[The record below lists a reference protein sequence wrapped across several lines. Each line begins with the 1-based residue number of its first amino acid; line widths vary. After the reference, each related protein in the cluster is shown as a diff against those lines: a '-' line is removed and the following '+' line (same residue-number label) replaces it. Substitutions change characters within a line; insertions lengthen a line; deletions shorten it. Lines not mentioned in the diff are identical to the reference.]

1 MDVRIKRDMSVYKA
15 LSPMPDIPEAQ
26 GTVTMMMKKNEEK
39 TNCIHQ
45 LKKKKKVVIFRS
57 LQQNSC

>member
-1 MDVRIKRDMSVYKA
+1 MDVRIKSDINVYKA

-39 TNCIHQ
+39 NNRIHQ
-45 LKKKKKVVIFRS
+45 LKKKT
-57 LQQNSC
+57 N

>member
-1 MDVRIKRDMSVYKA
+1 MDVRIKSDINVYKA

-39 TNCIHQ
+39 KTVYTS
-45 LKKKKKVVIFRS
+45 LKKKK
-57 LQQNSC
+57 N

>member
-1 MDVRIKRDMSVYKA
+1 MDVRIKSDINVYKA

-39 TNCIHQ
+39 NNRIHQ
-45 LKKKKKVVIFRS
+45 LKKKKKLVIFRS